1 MKLENLRIETADKL
15 VKALATIV
23 WEDSDRPNTDI
34 YFATTEEFS
43 QSLHCDPHA
52 FLVASIMPAVR
63 FKERRIK
70 IDGPICPELIEG
82 LETILTFTRH
92 WYKGERKP
100 VLIEAQEL
108 IHRPTIPTA
117 ERASFFFSGGVDSLA
132 TLRNNRLRFPP
143 SHPSYIRDGFLI
155 YGIES
160 YASNDAYKQLKI
172 FERHIE
178 AINNV
183 AQAANVELIPV
194 YTNVKSLE
202 EDWEFWRNEF
212 QGAVLSAVAH
222 AFSQRI
228 NKVSIAGSCNVPYLE
243 PYGSHPLIDPNY
255 SSSSLRIHHDCVA
268 LSRLDKVKLISEWPV
283 ALNNVKVCYLNPP
296 TQLNCGVCA
305 KCLRTKIA
313 LQSIGKLKE
322 SKAFVPSDMTEELI
336 AHRAHIVDDEVEA
349 CFTEAIRPL
358 TEQGRSDLVRGI
370 RRASNLYR
378 GRGIKG
384 TMMKIDQKLLNGR
397 LRSWNRKRQAKN

>member
-1 MKLENLRIETADKL
+1 MKIENLRIEVDGNLT
-15 VKALATIV
+15 KAIATVI
-23 WEDSDRPNTDI
+23 WEDCDRPDQDI

-43 QSLHCDPHA
+43 QSIHLDPHA
-52 FLVASIMPAVR
+52 FLIAGIMPAVR
-63 FKERRIK
+63 FQEKRIK
-70 IDGPICPELIEG
+70 IDAQICPELKEG

-92 WYKGERKP
+92 WYKGDRKP
-100 VLIEAQEL
+100 IRIEAPAL
-108 IHRPTIPTA
+108 SHRPSTSTP
-117 ERASFFFSGGVDSLA
+117 ERAGFFLSGGVDSLA

-143 SHPSYIRDGFLI
+143 SHPGYIRDGFLI

-160 YASNDAYKQLKI
+160 YASDDTQKQLKT
-172 FERHIE
+172 FERHVE
-178 AINNV
+178 ALNNV
-183 AQAANVELIPV
+183 AQAADITLVPV

-222 AFSQRI
+222 IFSQRI
-228 NKVSIAGSCNVPYLE
+228 NKISIAGSCNVPYLA

-255 SSSSLRIHHDCVA
+255 SSSNLRVHHDSVA

-296 TQLNCGVCA
+296 NQLNCGVCA

-313 LQSIGKLKE
+313 LQSINKLKE
-322 SKAFVPSDMTEELI
+322 SKAFPQSDMTEELI
-336 AHRAHIVDDEVEA
+336 ASRAHIVDDEIEA
-349 CFTEAIRPL
+349 CFTETIEPL
-358 TEQGRSDLVRGI
+358 MKQGRADLVRGI

-378 GRGIKG
+378 GRGLKG
-384 TMMKIDQKLLNGR
+384 TAIKIDRGLLNGR
-397 LRSWNRKRQAKN
+397 LRAWSRQRSAKT